1 MRNHSLLPPS
11 TGMKCVENSENSA
24 GLVEQNSSRD
34 QCSDSAHSSEVLRLS
49 SLSFSLPFPEL
60 IAEQQAA
67 SAQPVEDVSNGPDF
81 ASERA
86 QSALDRLFLASAHRQ
101 AVEDWDMAVL
111 RGDEAAELGQH
122 AGHADL
128 LDEGGFSGAVGT
140 EDELV
145 RREGSEEEIVRDDGV
160 GGSEGV

>member
-1 MRNHSLLPPS
+1 MRREQREQRRSRRAELQQRPMQRQCAFQRGATPLP
-11 TGMKCVENSENSA
+11 
-24 GLVEQNSSRD
+24 
-34 QCSDSAHSSEVLRLS
+34 
-49 SLSFSLPFPEL
+49 SLSFPLPFPEL

-101 AVEDWDMAVL
+101 AVEDGDMAVL

-145 RREGSEEEIVRDDGV
+145 RREGGEEEIVWNDGV

>member
-1 MRNHSLLPPS
+1 MQR
-11 TGMKCVENSENSA
+11 
-24 GLVEQNSSRD
+24 
-34 QCSDSAHSSEVLRLS
+34 QCAFQRGATPRLS
-49 SLSFSLPFPEL
+49 VPLSLPFPEL

-67 SAQPVEDVSNGPDF
+67 AAEPVEDVSNGPDL

-86 QSALDRLFLASAHRQ
+86 QPALDGVFLASAHRQ
-101 AVEDWDMAVL
+101 AVEDGDVAVL

-128 LDEGGFSGAVGT
+128 LDEGGFSGAVGA

-145 RREGSEEEIVRDDGV
+145 RREGGEEEIVWNDGV
-160 GGSEGV
+160 GGSEGVYNGESGEKERQFCLKAII

>member
-1 MRNHSLLPPS
+1 MQRQRAFQRGATPLFSL
-11 TGMKCVENSENSA
+11 
-24 GLVEQNSSRD
+24 
-34 QCSDSAHSSEVLRLS
+34 
-49 SLSFSLPFPEL
+49 FFLPFPEL
-60 IAEQQAA
+60 IAEQQTA
-67 SAQPVEDVSNGPDF
+67 SAEPVEDVSNGPDL

-86 QSALDRLFLASAHRQ
+86 QPALDRLFLASAHRQ
-101 AVEDWDMAVL
+101 AVEDGDVAVL
-111 RGDEAAELGQH
+111 RGDEAAELGEH

-145 RREGSEEEIVRDDGV
+145 GREGGEEEIVGDDGV